1 VIENKLEIVAQRV
14 RPRDLVL
21 TRRFKAPRQLVFQA
35 WSQAQHVSRWFA
47 PKPLTVPS
55 CEVDFRPGGVFRLV
69 MRAPDGTEYPFEGT
83 FREIVAPE
91 RIVFTGTVHEG
102 NATVTTLTFAE
113 HDGETTLT
121 VHQTFTFESDATRGA
136 KQGWTMTL
144 DQLGEALES
153 A

>member
-1 VIENKLEIVAQRV
+1 VIENKLEVVAERV
-14 RPRDLVL
+14 RPKDLVL

-47 PKPLTVPS
+47 PKPLTIPS

-102 NATVTTLTFAE
+102 NTTVTTLTFAE